1 VFKKIDGV
9 CRFASLYFKLAHVQ
23 LRRDECMKELLSAGI
38 LFVVLSVTL
47 MIGGAMIAK
56 TENITLTLAPGNT
69 LITQLATDTGSA
81 LTTLT
86 SLLPIVAL
94 ALVGGLAIFYLL
106 STLSHTFVTSE
117 MYGQTFMGR
126 SSA

>member
-1 VFKKIDGV
+1 
-9 CRFASLYFKLAHVQ
+9 
-23 LRRDECMKELLSAGI
+23 MKELLSAGI
-38 LFVVLSVTL
+38 LFVVLSVAL

-56 TENITLTLAPGNT
+56 TENITLTIAPGST
-69 LITQLATDTGSA
+69 LISTLATDTGSA

-106 STLSHTFVTSE
+106 
-117 MYGQTFMGR
+117 TFMGR
-126 SSA
+126 TSA

>member
-1 VFKKIDGV
+1 
-9 CRFASLYFKLAHVQ
+9 
-23 LRRDECMKELLSAGI
+23 MKELLSAGI
-38 LFVVLSVTL
+38 LFVVLSVAL

-56 TENITLTLAPGNT
+56 TENITLTIAPGST
-69 LITQLATDTGSA
+69 LITTLATDTGNA

-106 STLSHTFVTSE
+106 
-117 MYGQTFMGR
+117 TFMGR
-126 SSA
+126 SGNA

>member
-1 VFKKIDGV
+1 
-9 CRFASLYFKLAHVQ
+9 
-23 LRRDECMKELLSAGI
+23 MKELLGAGI
-38 LFVVLSVTL
+38 LFVVLSVAL

-56 TENITLTLAPGNT
+56 TENITLTIAPGST
-69 LITQLATDTGSA
+69 LISTLATDTGSA

-106 STLSHTFVTSE
+106 KPYFHTSE
-117 MYGQTFMGR
+117 IMTDNFHGQNRQRIIATF
-126 SSA
+126 

>member
-1 VFKKIDGV
+1 
-9 CRFASLYFKLAHVQ
+9 
-23 LRRDECMKELLSAGI
+23 MKELLSAGI